1 MNSMGAIRLWHIDRS
16 GAVTVDERNQPT
28 AEAGDAATLRPG
40 EAKADAQRAFN
51 RSMIVSGIRCTLAYV
66 VLPFIAPLI
75 GLAPGVGPV
84 LGITIA
90 VVAIIANVVS
100 IRRFWRAQHP
110 WRKPI
115 TVLHV
120 AVIALMVVLIVYDLR
135 ELLSL

>member
-1 MNSMGAIRLWHIDRS
+1 M
-16 GAVTVDERNQPT
+16 TVDERNQ
-28 AEAGDAATLRPG
+28 ASAGTTDAGAVTKG

-66 VLPFIAPLI
+66 VLPFVTPLI

-84 LGITIA
+84 LGIAIA

-115 TVLHV
+115 TVIHV

>member
-1 MNSMGAIRLWHIDRS
+1 M
-16 GAVTVDERNQPT
+16 TVDERDQPPVAT
-28 AEAGDAATLRPG
+28 AADSSPITQG
-40 EAKADAQRAFN
+40 EAKADAQRAFS

-66 VLPFIAPLI
+66 VLPFVAPLI

-84 LGITIA
+84 LGISIA

-115 TVLHV
+115 TVIHV
-120 AVIALMVVLIVYDLR
+120 AVIALMVMLIANDLR